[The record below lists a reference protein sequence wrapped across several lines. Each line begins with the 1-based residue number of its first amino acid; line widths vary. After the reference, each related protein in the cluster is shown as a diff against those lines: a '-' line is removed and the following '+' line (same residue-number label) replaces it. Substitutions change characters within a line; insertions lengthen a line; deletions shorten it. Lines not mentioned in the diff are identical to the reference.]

1 MSVSFSTLVQRA
13 RPASNHAT
21 TQALRSV
28 IAKIPPTNISTVGK
42 GVRVA
47 CEENPLASVAT
58 VGVWL
63 DAGTR
68 HEPAHYAGTARVLQK
83 CGLLGT
89 TNQTGAQIAKALD
102 EIGGQLTVQV
112 GREQTH
118 LYMRVTKQNTERA
131 VGLLADVVRNA
142 RLADEDIQAA
152 KQAVLKEQHEF
163 EERPDD
169 VCMDNLYRCAFDSTS
184 QGLGT
189 PFYGTET
196 GVARVTAE
204 QLKSYRSSALHA
216 NRVVVVGS
224 GAVDHTALERA
235 ATSHFGDLVAA
246 PTKSAGFP
254 EARYV
259 GGEYK
264 LWNLRY
270 KTVHIAWGFETCGAA
285 CEDSLP
291 LALACEIPGPFH
303 RSQHELGQHAM
314 HRVLKTFSS
323 LDHSTPTNTHFN
335 EKCIEIANPFLQQ
348 YKDTGLCG
356 MYIVGRPAQSGP
368 GDAGAMIE
376 VFQYTMAEWCR
387 ICQKML
393 HQHELE
399 QAKVNLKSQLLFN
412 MDGSTN
418 SAEDIGKQVLHYGR
432 RIPLEEMY
440 ARIDDVTPTNV
451 QEVLQHYFYSRKPV
465 YSYLGY
471 CAYIPGYDWT
481 QHWSYKYWY

>member
-1 MSVSFSTLVQRA
+1 MSVSFSSLVQRA

-21 TQALRSV
+21 TQALRDV
-28 IAKIPPTNISTVGK
+28 IAKIPPTNISTVGN

-47 CEENPLASVAT
+47 CEENPIASVAT

-68 HEPAHYAGTARVLQK
+68 HESSEYAGTARVLHK

-89 TNQTGAQIAKALD
+89 TNQTGAQLAKAID
-102 EIGGQLTVQV
+102 ELGGQLSLQV
-112 GREQTH
+112 GREQTQ
-118 LYMRVTKQNTERA
+118 LYMRVLKKDTERA
-131 VGLLADVVRNA
+131 VGLLADVLRNA
-142 RLADEDIQAA
+142 RLTDVDVQQAR
-152 KQAVLKEQHEF
+152 QAVLKEQHEF

-169 VCMDNLYRCAFDSTS
+169 ICMDNLYRCAFDSTTH
-184 QGLGT
+184 GLGT
-189 PFYGTET
+189 PLYGTASGT
-196 GVARVTAE
+196 ARVTPE
-204 QLKSYRSSALHA
+204 TLESYRSGVLKAG
-216 NRVVVVGS
+216 RVVVVGS

-235 ATSHFGDLVAA
+235 AKSYFGDLPAA
-246 PTKSAGFP
+246 SAKFSTLP

-348 YKDTGLCG
+348 YKETGLCG
-356 MYIVGRPAQSGP
+356 MYVVGRPAQSGP
-368 GDAGAMIE
+368 GDGGAMIE

-393 HQHELE
+393 HQSELE

-418 SAEDIGKQVLHYGR
+418 SAEDIGKQVLQYGR

-451 QEVLQHYFYSRKPV
+451 QEVLQHYFYGRKPV
-465 YSYLGY
+465 FSYLGY
-471 CAYIPGYDWT
+471 CANIPGYDWT